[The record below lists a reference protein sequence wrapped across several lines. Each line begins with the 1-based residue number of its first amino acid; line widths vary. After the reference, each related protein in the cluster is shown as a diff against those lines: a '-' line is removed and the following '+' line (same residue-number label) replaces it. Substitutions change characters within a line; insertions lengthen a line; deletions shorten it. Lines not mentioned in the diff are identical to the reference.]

1 MLKFNLVL
9 GFAAVA
15 LVAQTVRSA
24 SAAQTVRPPSA
35 APIPRSALVPASSDG
50 LRILD
55 LEGRFVDPF
64 QTPSAVRAIV
74 FVFASTDC
82 PLTNRY
88 APDIRRL
95 HDQFAP
101 QGVLFR
107 LVYPNPA
114 DSASAIRDHRR
125 AFGYPMEALRDPR
138 HDLVRLVKATV
149 TPEAAVFDLSQ
160 RLLYR
165 GRIDDRYVELGID
178 RQTATRRDLEAA
190 LAATLAGKPVAE
202 VITRAV
208 GCLIADMQP

>member
-9 GFAAVA
+9 WFAAVA

-24 SAAQTVRPPSA
+24 SVAET
-35 APIPRSALVPASSDG
+35 PRSALVPASSDG
-50 LRILD
+50 QRILD
-55 LEGRFVDPF
+55 LEGRLVDPF
-64 QTPSAVRAIV
+64 QTPSGMRAIV
-74 FVFASTDC
+74 FLFTTTDC
-82 PLTNRY
+82 PIANRY
-88 APDIRRL
+88 APDITRL

-114 DSASAIRDHRR
+114 DSAAAIRDHRR
-125 AFGYPMEALRDPR
+125 AFRYPMEALRDPR
-138 HDLVRLVKATV
+138 HDLVRLAKATV
-149 TPEAAVFDLSQ
+149 TPEAAVFDPSR

-165 GRIDDRYVELGID
+165 GRIDDRYLQLGID

-190 LAATLAGKPVAE
+190 LTATLAGKPVAE
-202 VITRAV
+202 AITRAV